1 MDSGENK
8 EYSPEDMRRFEQNA
22 DMPMAEEEAAALP
35 AGFFLR
41 FGGGFLIA
49 GLALTLALYNAQVP
63 GELFIF
69 TVGLAVFGLLNWF
82 VAFLKMRHVA
92 DMALSHIMTDLV
104 RMPPVMRRLAVV
116 QFFPGSPCSS
126 CGFTPIRR

>member
-1 MDSGENK
+1 
-8 EYSPEDMRRFEQNA
+8 
-22 DMPMAEEEAAALP
+22 MAEEEAAALP

-49 GLALTLALYNAQVP
+49 GLALTLALYNAASAGRIIYLHCRV
-63 GELFIF
+63 GGFRLAEL
-69 TVGLAVFGLLNWF
+69 VCRLSQNA
-82 VAFLKMRHVA
+82 AVA

-116 QFFPGSPCSS
+116 LFPGSPCSL